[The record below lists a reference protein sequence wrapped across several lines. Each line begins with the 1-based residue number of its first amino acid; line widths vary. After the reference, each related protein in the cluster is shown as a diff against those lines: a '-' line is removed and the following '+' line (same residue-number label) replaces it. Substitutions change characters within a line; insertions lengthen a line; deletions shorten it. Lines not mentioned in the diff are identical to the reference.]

1 MITFVCGEL
10 CSGKT
15 VYAKALA
22 ELTDGVYIEVGDI
35 VREFKKSQDRKVLQD
50 SKDLAAAIIMQLSLL
65 IAKNSP
71 KQCIV
76 SGVRQKR
83 ILKAFP
89 DSTIIWIQCPIRER
103 KRRYSSRARTGDEL
117 SFEEAEKGD
126 QKLGILK
133 TKDYIFN
140 L

>member
-1 MITFVCGEL
+1 MTTFVCGEL

-22 ELTDGVYIEVGDI
+22 ELVDGVYIEVGDI

-50 SKDLAAAIIMQLSLL
+50 SKNLAAAIIMQISLL
-65 IAKNSP
+65 LAKHSP
-71 KQCIV
+71 KQCII

-89 DSTIIWIQCPIRER
+89 HATIIWIQCPQPER
-103 KRRYSSRARTGDEL
+103 KARYSSRARRGDEL

-133 TKDYIFN
+133 TKDYIFK